1 MTMTSHDDHLQE
13 FARRIDAIRARVEAD
28 LGEKD
33 VAYIRRMRR
42 FSTTM
47 EATGRALIHVS
58 LDPVSFSAGVIALWL
73 HKQLEATEIGH
84 TALHGAFD
92 RLPGCPDLASRGF
105 RWKIPIDEES
115 WHQGHNLRH
124 HQYTNIAGRDPD
136 IRYGGIRL
144 NRRTP
149 HRPHH
154 RWQPLVTALSWTHFA
169 AGMNLR
175 FTGVEEVLS
184 RQQPYD
190 FLPGRSPAGI
200 RAAWRKALRK
210 FVPYYAREFLLF
222 PALAGPGFAKV
233 ALGNWLSEVMR
244 DVYSAAT
251 IYCGHVGEAVA
262 DYPAGTRAGGRGQ
275 WYRMQVEASNDFE
288 VPLPISMLCGA
299 LDRQI
304 EHHLF
309 PRFPTNRLR
318 QVAPE
323 VRQACLDCGVTYRT
337 VSWPRTL
344 GRALRRIWQLRL
356 PDPPPPAPPAAAGS
370 QAGAA
375 GGAQP
380 QPGGAGPIADAH
392 EPLVAAG

>member
-1 MTMTSHDDHLQE
+1 MTMTSDDVRLRE

-33 VAYIRRMRR
+33 VAYIRKVRR
-42 FSTTM
+42 FSTAM
-47 EATGRALIHVS
+47 EITGRTLIHVS
-58 LDPVSFSAGVIALWL
+58 LDPVTFSAGVVALWL

-92 RLPGCPDLASRGF
+92 KLPGAEDLASEGF
-105 RWKIPIDEES
+105 RWKTPIDEEA
-115 WHQGHNLRH
+115 WHQGHNIRH

-149 HRPHH
+149 HKPHH
-154 RWQPLVTALSWTHFA
+154 RNQMLMTALSWSHFA

-175 FTGVEEVLS
+175 FTGAEEVLS
-184 RQQPYD
+184 KDEPYD
-190 FLPGRSPAGI
+190 FLPDRSPQSI

-210 FVPYYAREFLLF
+210 FVPYYAREFVFF

-233 ALGNWLSEVMR
+233 LLGNWLSEIMR

-251 IYCGHVGEAVA
+251 IFCGHVGEQVA
-262 DYPAGTRAGGRGQ
+262 DYPEGTRAHGRGQ

-318 QVAPE
+318 EIAPE
-323 VRQACLDCGVTYRT
+323 VRQACHDCGVQYRT
-337 VSWPRTL
+337 DTWPRTL
-344 GRALRRIWQLRL
+344 ARALRRIWDLRL
-356 PDPPPPAPPAAAGS
+356 PDAPGVQAAAAS
-370 QAGAA
+370 EGAA
-375 GGAQP
+375 AVGAQP
-380 QPGGAGPIADAH
+380 QPGRAGAIAGDAH

>member
-1 MTMTSHDDHLQE
+1 MKQTGDDARLQE

-28 LGEKD
+28 LGAKD
-33 VAYIRRMRR
+33 AAYIRRVRR
-42 FSTTM
+42 FSVAM
-47 EATGRALIHVS
+47 EITGRALIHVS
-58 LDPVSFSAGVIALWL
+58 LDPVTFSAGVVALWL

-92 RLPGCPDLASRGF
+92 RLPGCDDLAARGF
-105 RWKIPIDEES
+105 RWKTPIDEEA
-115 WHQGHNLRH
+115 WHQGHNIRH

-149 HRPHH
+149 HKRHH
-154 RWQPLVTALSWTHFA
+154 RWQPLMTAVSWSHFA

-175 FTGVEEVLS
+175 FTGAEEVLS
-184 RQQPYD
+184 RDEPYD
-190 FLPGRSPAGI
+190 FLPDRSPASV
-200 RAAWRKALRK
+200 RAAWRRALRK
-210 FVPYYAREFLLF
+210 FVPYYARELVLF

-251 IYCGHVGEAVA
+251 IFCGHVGEQVA

-288 VPLPISMLCGA
+288 VPLPVSMLCGA

-318 QVAPE
+318 EIAPE
-323 VRQACLDCGVTYRT
+323 VRQACADCGVSYRT
-337 VSWPRTL
+337 DSWPRTL
-344 GRALRRIWQLRL
+344 ARALKRIWELRL
-356 PDPPPPAPPAAAGS
+356 PDPPPAGVPLQAGAAEDAQP

-375 GGAQP
+375 GLVAEP
-380 QPGGAGPIADAH
+380 H
-392 EPLVAAG
+392 EALVAAG